1 MESKKQLFLRG
12 AKNGIPIGLGYL
24 SVSVSFGLL
33 AVSLGMPV
41 WFALLVSMTNL
52 TSAGQFSGV
61 NMIASGAS
69 IPALAITQFV
79 INIRYSLM
87 SVSLS
92 QKTGKSMTLLN
103 RLFCGFFITDEN
115 FAVAYKE
122 DKVEAAYIYGL
133 GLVAA
138 TGWTVGTLIGAVF
151 GSLLPEFL
159 LKPLSAA
166 LYAMFIAIVI
176 PEAKKSKGVVVAIII
191 AIVLNCILRF
201 IPLTSGIGDGMNMII
216 AAVIAAAVAAII
228 FPQKTETEGESDL

>member
-12 AKNGIPIGLGYL
+12 MKNGIPIGLGYL

-69 IPALAITQFV
+69 LPALAITQLV

-92 QKTGKSMTLLN
+92 QKAGKSMTLLN
-103 RLFCGFFITDEN
+103 RLLGGFFITDEI

-122 DKVEAAYIYGL
+122 EKVESAYIYGL
-133 GLVAA
+133 GFISFA
-138 TGWTVGTLIGAVF
+138 GWTLGTLAGAVF
-151 GSLLPEFL
+151 GSMLPEFL

-191 AIVLNCILRF
+191 AVMLNCVLRF
-201 IPLTSGIGDGMNMII
+201 IPVTSGIGDGMNMII

-228 FPQKTETEGESDL
+228 FPKRIDSEGENDV